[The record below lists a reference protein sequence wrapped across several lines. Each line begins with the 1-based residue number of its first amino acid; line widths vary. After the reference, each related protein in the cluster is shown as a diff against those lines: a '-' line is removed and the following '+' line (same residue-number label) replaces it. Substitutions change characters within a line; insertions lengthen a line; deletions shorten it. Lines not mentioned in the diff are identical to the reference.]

1 MGAAI
6 AQGGIGGV
14 ASRRMNM
21 DENLFETVA
30 QRALEFL
37 ATTLE
42 DAGDFEVDLENGVLT
57 VEVDD
62 VGTFLVNK
70 HAPLRQI
77 WYSSP
82 ISGATHYDFDADAGA
97 WVSTRG
103 GDDLA
108 KVLTTDFAAGPGV
121 TLPALN
127 FS

>member
-1 MGAAI
+1 
-6 AQGGIGGV
+6 
-14 ASRRMNM
+14 M

-37 ATTLE
+37 AATLE
-42 DAGDFEVDLENGVLT
+42 AAGDFEVDLENGVLT
-57 VEVDD
+57 VEVDN

-70 HAPLRQI
+70 HAPLRQL

-82 ISGATHYDFDADAGA
+82 LSGASHYDFDHNAGA

-108 KVLTTDFAAGPGV
+108 MVMTADFAAGTGV
-121 TLPALN
+121 ALPILD
-127 FS
+127 FSE